1 VALARMAIRND
12 DGMSD
17 EPKRRH
23 ENGKSWTLAVL
34 VAFVV
39 LAAYFGARYATAHKI
54 LIVDGR
60 TGLVEHVDHR
70 HKISG
75 RLAHRWIE
83 TFFWP
88 AQQIDE
94 LIRVQPRGS
103 TVKKQVQFT
112 KGPSR

>member
-1 VALARMAIRND
+1 
-12 DGMSD
+12 MSD
-17 EPKRRH
+17 EPKRLH

-34 VAFVV
+34 VAFAVS
-39 LAAYFGARYATAHKI
+39 AAYFGAHYATAHKI

-70 HKISG
+70 HRISG

-88 AQQIDE
+88 AQQIDK
-94 LIRVQPRGS
+94 LIRRQPGGS
-103 TVKKQVQFT
+103 TVKENVHFT
-112 KGPSR
+112 KGPSP